1 MIRVAVAVAMLVA
14 GPALA
19 MAPDPWAGGELHQ
32 HGRWRDA
39 PLAARIEGGPRLPPG
54 RLACAG
60 CHGADRAGGSE
71 GGVTAPPLRPDR
83 LSRRGLE
90 TPEALARALAQGV
103 LPDGS
108 RLNIAMPRF
117 TLDAAAVLDLL
128 AYLRDPLPVDAPGV
142 SASEVRLG
150 ALLPERLH
158 EARAMLDRW
167 ADDLAGNGI
176 WGRRLRLVW
185 LPAAPEALQ
194 AALEDEPVL
203 AVVAPLIEAPTRAI
217 LAARG
222 VPELAPLTPPIE
234 AERRTRVLALGPSL
248 ADQASLLV
256 ELLAD
261 RLPGPRAL
269 PVLLPAGETGD
280 LLWRVVSR
288 NAERHPGLRLE
299 PLAAGDPWP
308 KNLDATGGM
317 LLLARP
323 SSPELLSALAP
334 TSLVAGPLDLLAG
347 HVATGTTRGIWL
359 LTDPRAAAP
368 PAGNAMAR
376 HLRVATRLVELGLER
391 AGRRLTRH
399 SLLEA
404 LTRGPLDFGG
414 ATPLDY
420 AAHPGR
426 GSIMAEVLEV
436 EPSRGRLL
444 QHAPRAPT
452 TNP

>member
-1 MIRVAVAVAMLVA
+1 MIRALVAVTMLVA

-19 MAPDPWAGGELHQ
+19 MGPDPWAGSELHRY
-32 HGRWRDA
+32 GRWRNA
-39 PLAARIEGGPRLPPG
+39 PVAARIDGGPRLPPG

-71 GGVTAPPLRPDR
+71 GGVVAPPLRPDR
-83 LSRRGLE
+83 LAKQGLE
-90 TPEALARALAQGV
+90 TPDALARALFQGV

-108 RLNIAMPRF
+108 RLNVAMPRF

-128 AYLRDPLPVDAPGV
+128 AYLRDPLPIDAPGV
-142 SASEVRLG
+142 SAGEVRLG
-150 ALLPERLH
+150 ALLPEHLH
-158 EARAMLDRW
+158 EARAMLNRW
-167 ADDLAGNGI
+167 TGDLAAHGI
-176 WGRRLRLVW
+176 WGRRPKLVW
-185 LPAAPEALQ
+185 LPAAPDALQ

-203 AVVAPLIEAPTRAI
+203 AVVAPLVDVPARAV

-234 AERRTRVLALGPSL
+234 PERRIRILALGPSL

-269 PVLLPAGETGD
+269 PVLLPAGETGA
-280 LLWRVVSR
+280 LLWRAVSE
-288 NAERHPGLRLE
+288 NAERHPGLRLQ
-299 PLAAGDPWP
+299 PLAVGDPWP
-308 KNLDATGGM
+308 RNLYAAGGM
-317 LLLARP
+317 LLLTRP
-323 SSPELLSALAP
+323 PGAELLSALAP

-347 HVATGTTRGIWL
+347 HVAAETTRGIWL

-376 HLRVATRLVELGLER
+376 HLRVATRLVELGLEG

-399 SLLEA
+399 SLLQA
-404 LTRGPLDFGG
+404 LTRGPLDLGG

-426 GSIMAEVLEV
+426 GSTMAEVLEV
-436 EPSRGRLL
+436 EPSSGRLL
-444 QHAPRAPT
+444 HHAPRAPT